1 MIGVELWRK
10 IVANFEFQMKLSYKA
25 ILAQNVRRSLRLLP
39 VLVLALLVA
48 CSSSRTVSKGS
59 TPGRT
64 TKAPRGAYNQT
75 GLGSY
80 YADKFAGRETASG
93 SVYRPNQMTAAHNTL
108 PFGTLI
114 RVTNTRNGRSVE
126 VTVTD
131 RGPHTKGY
139 IVDVSRR
146 AAEQLDIIKAGVVP
160 VQLTVIKGA
169 NGP

>member
-1 MIGVELWRK
+1 MQQAK
-10 IVANFEFQMKLSYKA
+10 ILYLRFLPLLFLLLLASCHGSRSVGSGNGSKA
-25 ILAQNVRRSLRLLP
+25 
-39 VLVLALLVA
+39 
-48 CSSSRTVSKGS
+48 K
-59 TPGRT
+59 
-64 TKAPRGAYNQT
+64 RGAVQT

-80 YADKFAGRETASG
+80 YASKFNGRATASG
-93 SVYRPNQMTAAHNTL
+93 STYRPGGMTAAHNTL

-146 AAEQLDIIKAGVVP
+146 AAEQLDIIQAGVVP
-160 VQLTVIKGA
+160 VEVAVLRAAPG
-169 NGP
+169 NR

>member
-1 MIGVELWRK
+1 MHENAR
-10 IVANFEFQMKLSYKA
+10 
-25 ILAQNVRRSLRLLP
+25 ILQRLCGARLLL
-39 VLVLALLVA
+39 VLVLGLLAA
-48 CSSSRTVSKGS
+48 CSSSRSVSHGRR
-59 TPGRT
+59 TPHDT
-64 TKAPRGAYNQT
+64 PRGAYTQT

-80 YADKFAGRETASG
+80 YAAKFAGRPTASG
-93 SVYRPNQMTAAHNTL
+93 SVYRPDQMTAAHNTL

-146 AAEQLDIIKAGVVP
+146 AAVQLDIIEAGVVP
-160 VQLTVIKGA
+160 VQLVVLKTA
-169 NGP
+169 ASR

>member
-1 MIGVELWRK
+1 
-10 IVANFEFQMKLSYKA
+10 MKLTQY
-25 ILAQNVRRSLRLLP
+25 INILLP
-39 VLVLALLVA
+39 GLRPLLLAALVLLAA
-48 CSSSRTVSKGS
+48 CSGSRVASKSGGKSST
-59 TPGRT
+59 
-64 TKAPRGAYNQT
+64 APRGAYSQT

-80 YADKFAGRETASG
+80 YANKFAGRATASG
-93 SVYRPNQMTAAHNTL
+93 SIYRPGEMTAAHNTL

-146 AAEQLDIIKAGVVP
+146 AAVQLDIIEAGVVP
-160 VQLTVIKGA
+160 VQLTVVRPAG
-169 NGP
+169 NSR

>member
-1 MIGVELWRK
+1 MHQVK
-10 IVANFEFQMKLSYKA
+10 ILY
-25 ILAQNVRRSLRLLP
+25 LRLLP
-39 VLVLALLVA
+39 LLLVLLAS
-48 CSSSRTVSKGS
+48 CHGSRNVGSGKG
-59 TPGRT
+59 TY
-64 TKAPRGAYNQT
+64 GAVQK

-80 YADKFAGRETASG
+80 YASKFDGRATASG
-93 SVYRPNQMTAAHNTL
+93 SPYRPGGMTAAHNTL

-160 VQLTVIKGA
+160 VEVAVVRPAPG
-169 NGP
+169 NR

>member
-1 MIGVELWRK
+1 MIFYQKTRFIPAK
-10 IVANFEFQMKLSYKA
+10 
-25 ILAQNVRRSLRLLP
+25 LLP
-39 VLVLALLVA
+39 VLWLALSLLGA
-48 CSSSRTVSKGS
+48 CSSSRSVSKGPTRS
-59 TPGRT
+59 PA
-64 TKAPRGAYNQT
+64 KAPRGTYSQT

-80 YADKFAGRETASG
+80 YANKFAGRATASG
-93 SVYRPNQMTAAHNTL
+93 STYRPGEMTAAHNTL

-146 AAEQLDIIKAGVVP
+146 AAEQLDIIEAGVVP
-160 VQLTVIKGA
+160 VQLVVLRAAAGR
-169 NGP
+169 

>member
-1 MIGVELWRK
+1 MV
-10 IVANFEFQMKLSYKA
+10 
-25 ILAQNVRRSLRLLP
+25 
-39 VLVLALLVA
+39 VLALLA
-48 CSSSRTVSKGS
+48 SCSSSRGVSKG
-59 TPGRT
+59 PEARPRA
-64 TKAPRGAYNQT
+64 APHGAYTQT

-80 YADKFAGRETASG
+80 YAAKFAGRATASG
-93 SVYRPNQMTAAHNTL
+93 SIYRPGEMTAAHNTL

-146 AAEQLDIIKAGVVP
+146 AAVQLDIIEAGVVP
-160 VQLTVIKGA
+160 VQLTVLKA
-169 NGP
+169 AP